1 MISFKNILK
10 QYSKQTVLEID
21 SLDIPVG
28 QTFGLVG
35 NNGAG
40 KTTLFNAISGF
51 LPIDSGSISFD
62 GYEIGKALRM

>member
-10 QYSKQTVLEID
+10 QYSKQTVLDID
-21 SLDIPVG
+21 SLDIPKG

-40 KTTLFNAISGF
+40 KT
-51 LPIDSGSISFD
+51 
-62 GYEIGKALRM
+62 KW